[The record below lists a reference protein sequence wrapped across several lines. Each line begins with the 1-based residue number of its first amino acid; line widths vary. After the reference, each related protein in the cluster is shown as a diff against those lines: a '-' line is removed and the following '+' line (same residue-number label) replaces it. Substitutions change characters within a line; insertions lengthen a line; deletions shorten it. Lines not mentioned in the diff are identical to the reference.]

1 MNVNIPFYSPLP
13 SCWTSVHKPVGTCL
27 AYSPDRTN
35 AFTVNSCLNGWRT
48 SLKVPST
55 YHVLVRARMVS
66 CSCLANSRWRLS
78 LTSMSAR
85 RKPSGIQSSTNS
97 KSRSLGCSGRSF
109 WRRRL
114 AARAM
119 YSGLGRAAHGAS
131 ASSSSR
137 TYQ

>member
-1 MNVNIPFYSPLP
+1 MLTYLFIVLCLLAGHQYISQWYLLGVLP
-13 SCWTSVHKPVGTCL
+13 GSDKRVYRQQL
-27 AYSPDRTN
+27 LER
-35 AFTVNSCLNGWRT
+35 WRT

-55 YHVLVRARMVS
+55 YHVLARARMVS

-78 LTSMSAR
+78 FTSMSAR